1 MEGSALSAR
10 RFSVSIFRTRNR
22 PVPAAATMEGS
33 ALSARRSS
41 DSTISDLK
49 SLLQSSTN
57 VLPRGQKL
65 IHKVLFFM
73 SRFIIR
79 SQFELLIMVLS
90 LLLFVGGILI
100 DSKTLRSSGIS
111 NGAKIMLMAS
121 QGLHQGEGPKI
132 KDAPVVSNHRKI
144 MNADRI
150 SKPTQEVPVE
160 KKRTERWKI
169 MGDIG
174 LSDHHLKA

>member
-1 MEGSALSAR
+1 MSEAGKKVVCVTGASGYIALWLVKLLLNHGYTVKAIIR
-10 RFSVSIFRTRNR
+10 DPIK
-22 PVPAAATMEGS
+22 
-33 ALSARRSS
+33 SS

-57 VLPRGQKL
+57 VLPR
-65 IHKVLFFM
+65 
-73 SRFIIR
+73 
-79 SQFELLIMVLS
+79 
-90 LLLFVGGILI
+90 GGILI

-160 KKRTERWKI
+160 KKRTGRWKI

-174 LSDHHLKA
+174 LSDHHLKV